1 MKSLD
6 HKQLEYCLHFDPL
19 QDKGSIVRRID
30 RATGEDDRVR
40 VNIDDRNFKHRIQ
53 QEFPP
58 VIADVIDLAVAIHAS
73 DRLTIQ
79 DPQQPQIQ
87 LKVVLPVRHPEIL
100 NKSTLNQQL
109 CQLLYWATGKQWV
122 FEFERRSQPGRSIE
136 NQLLLCSSDP
146 DVDEVSLWS
155 GGLDALAGLYDRLKQ
170 SPAKSFALFG
180 SGSNDNIHMRQ
191 KDVFHS
197 LQYLFPNRLDL
208 CRIPIRFDQSSH
220 LEKNPFSRARG
231 IVFMLLGSAYSYLRG
246 LRVLHVYENGIG
258 AINLPYRK
266 SAVGLDHARSVH
278 PETLLG
284 VGLLMTELIGENFK
298 VHNPFLFHTK
308 AEMMKSLAEDA
319 RIDLAS
325 QTSSCDSPHR
335 KSQQPPQCG
344 YCSSCI
350 LRKQALAASQLE
362 DKTSYIVPH
371 GNPPVE
377 DTRLYFESMLAQ
389 VASLRERLK
398 PSHQEVD
405 QWRALT
411 QRFPELNDIVDRTH
425 AEENI
430 TLPAMRLQLIRLFRA
445 YVSEWDLVEPS
456 LSEQFIRKDGSNNA
470 FLHESQLS
478 ILKGLLCQ

>member
-1 MKSLD
+1 MKSLNR
-6 HKQLEYCLHFDPL
+6 QQFEYCLHFDPL
-19 QDKGSIVRRID
+19 QDNGSIVRRID

-79 DPQQPQIQ
+79 DPHQPQIQ

-122 FEFERRSQPGRSIE
+122 FEFERRRQPGRSIE

-155 GGLDALAGLYDRLKQ
+155 GGLDALAGLYGRLKN
-170 SPAKSFALFG
+170 SPDKSFALFG
-180 SGSNDNIHMRQ
+180 SGSNDNTHKRQ
-191 KDVFHS
+191 QDVFHS
-197 LQYLFPNRLDL
+197 LQYLFPNRLNL

-220 LEKNPFSRARG
+220 LEKSPSRSRG

-284 VGLLMTELIGENFK
+284 VGMLMTELIGENFT

-350 LRKQALAASQLE
+350 LRKQALAASYLE
-362 DKTSYIVPH
+362 DKTHYIVPH

-398 PSHQEVD
+398 PSDQEGD
-405 QWRALT
+405 QWWALS

-425 AEENI
+425 TEENI
-430 TLPAMRLQLIRLFRA
+430 TLPEMRHQLIRLFQA

-456 LSEQFIRKDGSNNA
+456 LSEQFVRKDGSNDVVT
-470 FLHESQLS
+470 HESQLS
-478 ILKGLLCQ
+478 ILKGLLCR

>member
-1 MKSLD
+1 MKCLCRQ
-6 HKQLEYCLHFDPL
+6 KLEYCLHFDPL
-19 QDKGSIVRRID
+19 QDNGSIVRRID

-40 VNIDDRNFKHRIQ
+40 VKIYDRDFKHRIQ
-53 QEFPP
+53 QEFPTI
-58 VIADVIDLAVAIHAS
+58 IADVIDLAVAIHAS

-79 DPQQPQIQ
+79 DPHQPQIQ

-100 NKSTLNQQL
+100 NKTTLNQQL

-122 FEFERRSQPGRSIE
+122 FEFERRRQPGRSIE
-136 NQLLLCSSDP
+136 NQLLLCFSDP
-146 DVDEVSLWS
+146 VDEVSLWS

-180 SGSNDNIHMRQ
+180 SGSNDKTLKKQ
-191 KDVFHS
+191 QDVFYS
-197 LQYLFPNRLDL
+197 LQDLFPNRLDL
-208 CRIPIRFDQSSH
+208 CRIPIRFDQSNH
-220 LEKNPFSRARG
+220 LEKDPFSRARG

-266 SAVGLDHARSVH
+266 SAVGLDHSRSVH
-278 PETLLG
+278 PETLRG
-284 VGLLMTELIGENFK
+284 VGLLMTELIGDNFK

-308 AEMMKSLAEDA
+308 AEMMKALAEDA

-335 KSQQPPQCG
+335 KPQQPTQCG
-344 YCSSCI
+344 YCSSCV
-350 LRKQALAASQLE
+350 LRKQALAASHLE
-362 DKTSYIVPH
+362 DKTHYIVPH

-377 DTRLYFESMLAQ
+377 DIRLFLKNMLEQ
-389 VASLRERLK
+389 VATLRERLK
-398 PSHQEVD
+398 PSNKEVD
-405 QWRALT
+405 QWRALS

-425 AEENI
+425 TEENI
-430 TLPAMRLQLIRLFRA
+430 TLLQMKHQLIRLFQS

-456 LSEQFIRKDGSNNA
+456 LSDQFERNDNSSVVD
-470 FLHESQLS
+470 HESQLS
-478 ILKGLLCQ
+478 IRKGLLSL

>member
-19 QDKGSIVRRID
+19 QDNGSIVRRIV

-40 VNIDDRNFKHRIQ
+40 VNIDDRNLKHRIQ

-79 DPQQPQIQ
+79 DPHQPQIQ

-100 NKSTLNQQL
+100 NKSTMNQQL
-109 CQLLYWATGKQWV
+109 CQLLYWATGKKWV
-122 FEFERRSQPGRSIE
+122 FEFERRRQPGRSIE
-136 NQLLLCSSDP
+136 NQPLLCSSDP

-180 SGSNDNIHMRQ
+180 SGSNTNTHKRQ
-191 KDVFHS
+191 QKIFYS
-197 LQYLFPNRLDL
+197 LQHLFPNRLDL

-220 LEKNPFSRARG
+220 LEMNSSRARG

-246 LRVLHVYENGIG
+246 LRVLHVYENVIG

-266 SAVGLDHARSVH
+266 SAVGLDHSRSVH

-371 GNPPVE
+371 GNPPGK
-377 DTRLYFESMLAQ
+377 DIRLHLENMLAQ
-389 VASLRERLK
+389 VAALRVHLK
-398 PSHQEVD
+398 PFDQRAD
-405 QWRALT
+405 QWRALSN
-411 QRFPELNDIVDRTH
+411 RFPELNDIVDRTH
-425 AEENI
+425 TEENI
-430 TLPAMRLQLIRLFRA
+430 TLPEMRHQLIRLFQA
-445 YVSEWDLVEPS
+445 YVSEWDLVQPS
-456 LSEQFIRKDGSNNA
+456 LSEQFVGKDGSND
-470 FLHESQLS
+470 LVIHESQLF
-478 ILKGLLCQ
+478 IRKGLLCH